1 MLCTSVIPSFD
12 TFLVVLIIITKLNLP
27 LDLTFLKD
35 RNKVSP
41 SSVPRIMLFKDSGK
55 DNANVVV
62 LHTVDF
68 GGLII

>member
-1 MLCTSVIPSFD
+1 M
-12 TFLVVLIIITKLNLP
+12 TKLNLP
-27 LDLTFLKD
+27 LDLTFHKD

-41 SSVPRIMLFKDSGK
+41 SSVPRIMLLKDSGK